1 MVTPASTVA
10 VVTPHPA
17 SSSRRPSVSS
27 PRRRPAAVAAHLVLL
42 AILACFVVPFVWLF
56 SASVDSDAT
65 LSAQV
70 PVFTTDNFGAVLTWD
85 TSIRPILNSLLL
97 CGGAALLNMIAAVFA
112 AYPLSRYQLRFK
124 RPLLYTL
131 IFATGLPITAIM
143 VPVYEMFVRVAL
155 VDSMVGTIV
164 FLATSTL
171 PFSIWLMKNFM
182 DGVPVSL
189 EEAAWAD
196 GASGLQALRHIV
208 VPLMAP
214 GMAVVAIFT
223 FISVWGNFFIPF
235 VLLQSP
241 EKQPAAVGLFTFF
254 GQYGGVEYGQLAAY
268 SILYSLPAVGLYL
281 LVSKRLGGAFN
292 LGGGLKG

>member
-1 MVTPASTVA
+1 VVTPASTVA
-10 VVTPHPA
+10 VAPPRVASRYRPA
-17 SSSRRPSVSS
+17 VSS
-27 PRRRPAAVAAHLVLL
+27 PRRRSASVVAHLVLL
-42 AILACFVVPFVWLF
+42 AILICFVVPFVWLF
-56 SASVDSDAT
+56 SASVDSQAT

-70 PVFTTDNFGAVLTWD
+70 PVFTMDNFAEVLAWD
-85 TSIRPILNSLLL
+85 TAIRPILNSLLL
-97 CGGAALLNMIAAVFA
+97 CGGAALLNMVAAVFA

-208 VPLMAP
+208 LPLMAP

-268 SILYSLPAVGLYL
+268 SILYSLPAVALYL
-281 LVSKRLGGAFN
+281 FVSKRLGGAFN